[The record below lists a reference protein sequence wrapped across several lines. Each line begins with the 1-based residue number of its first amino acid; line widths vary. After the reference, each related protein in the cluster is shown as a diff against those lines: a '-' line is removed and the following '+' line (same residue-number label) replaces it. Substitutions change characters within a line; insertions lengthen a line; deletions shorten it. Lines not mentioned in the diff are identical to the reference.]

1 MDTKPIILQHIR
13 TTQEA
18 DILLAKIEEMLDAL
32 YQLNQPGFTQIFAGE
47 MPSTLSKVLQDSMH
61 HEGITFAKSAEM
73 KNFLTGLKQLLQTT
87 AVLTLT
93 ISFPPSDETIS
104 VIAAK
109 AKELY
114 GIQTI
119 LEINVQESIL
129 GGAMIIINGKYLD
142 YSLQTRLSNV
152 FKNRSK
158 DILSVISASKIA
170 QQIPVDAQQATGK
183 ILNVEGDRHTREPV
197 NP

>member
-1 MDTKPIILQHIR
+1 MDTKTSLLHHIR

-47 MPSTLSKVLQDSMH
+47 LPSTLSKALQDAMS
-61 HEGITFAKSAEM
+61 HEGITFAKSTEM
-73 KNFLTGLKQLLQTT
+73 KDFLTGLKQLLQTT
-87 AVLTLT
+87 TILTLT
-93 ISFPPSDETIS
+93 ISFPPSDEAIS
-104 VIAAK
+104 AIAAK

-114 GIQTI
+114 GAQTI

-129 GGAMIIINGKYLD
+129 GGAMIIMNGKYLD

-152 FKNRSK
+152 FKTMSK
-158 DILSVISASKIA
+158 DILSVISGSSPS
-170 QQIPVDAQQATGK
+170 QPMPVDAQQAPTTG
-183 ILNVEGDRHTREPV
+183 H
-197 NP
+197 